1 MYQLND
7 RIVEVTET
15 DFDFEE
21 GAKVIAAYYLD
32 TGAELDDSELDDLEL
47 KYQGELYQDG
57 YEDAA
62 NAAHEH
68 AEGDR

>member
-21 GAKVIAAYYLD
+21 GTKVIAAYYLD

-47 KYQGELYQDG
+47 KYQGELCQDA

-62 NAAHEH
+62 NAAYEH
-68 AEGDR
+68 TEGDR